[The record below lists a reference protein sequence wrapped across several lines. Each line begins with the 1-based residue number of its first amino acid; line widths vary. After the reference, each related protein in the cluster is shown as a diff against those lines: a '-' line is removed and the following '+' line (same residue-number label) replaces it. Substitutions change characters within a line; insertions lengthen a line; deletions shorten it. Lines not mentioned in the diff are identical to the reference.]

1 MVRVCTHGNSS
12 SATLGDFKQTYVQV
26 LPIGVSVDLHCFIE
40 PGRLVKDRFPV
51 RAQTET
57 IIVNPAARVAE
68 NLNVRIAKSSE
79 ITFGL
84 VFFAPQRGKEPRT
97 ISSERKA
104 AGSISPSPK
113 RLRFISMECKTVSLP
128 MLARSSR
135 LTASIS
141 TDCFFS
147 FASLIPFAIDK
158 PLEWS
163 VIAMNS

>member
-26 LPIGVSVDLHCFIE
+26 LPIGVSVDLHRFIE

-84 VFFAPQRGKEPRT
+84 VFFAPQRGMERAENDIKRT
-97 ISSERKA
+97 Q
-104 AGSISPSPK
+104 
-113 RLRFISMECKTVSLP
+113 
-128 MLARSSR
+128 SR
-135 LTASIS
+135 GVHKIGRASCREG
-141 TDCFFS
+141 T
-147 FASLIPFAIDK
+147 K
-158 PLEWS
+158 
-163 VIAMNS
+163 